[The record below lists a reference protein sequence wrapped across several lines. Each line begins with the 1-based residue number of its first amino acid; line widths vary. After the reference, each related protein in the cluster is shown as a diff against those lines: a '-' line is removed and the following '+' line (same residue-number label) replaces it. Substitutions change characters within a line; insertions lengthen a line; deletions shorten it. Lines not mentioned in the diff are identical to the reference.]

1 MLSGQEGLKPLQMR
15 VGGERANPP
24 LSPGGVLRVEENTA
38 RELLGI
44 EIVACAL

>member
-15 VGGERANPP
+15 TGGERANPP
-24 LSPGGVLRVEENTA
+24 LSPGGVLRMENTA